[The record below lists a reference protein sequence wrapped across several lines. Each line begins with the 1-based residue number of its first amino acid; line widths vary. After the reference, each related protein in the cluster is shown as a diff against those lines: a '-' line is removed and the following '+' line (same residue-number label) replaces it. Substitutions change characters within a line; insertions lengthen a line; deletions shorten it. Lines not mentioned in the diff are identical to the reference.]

1 MKKLIAIWMILC
13 LMVPFALANAAA
25 EAPADAPT
33 REAAEAD
40 GMALPEPA
48 DGGSLYLGEG
58 SVSQAGK
65 LYVAFTLSADGASL
79 GQIVLFI
86 KDANISASS
95 GGSTTNV
102 SITSSTVTLN
112 GPISVTEEVGAGD
125 VRLTDFAI
133 DGDAASAVLH
143 YTFRYQSGGLGA
155 FGTPQFNTIDVPFDD
170 ADIQFA
176 KID

>member
-1 MKKLIAIWMILC
+1 MKKLIAILLMLC
-13 LMVPFALANAAA
+13 LMMPFALADAAV
-25 EAPADAPT
+25 EAPT

-40 GMALPEPA
+40 GMTLPEPA

-65 LYVAFTLSADGASL
+65 LYVAFTLSEDGASL
-79 GQIVLFI
+79 GEVVLFI
-86 KDANISASS
+86 KDASVSS
-95 GGSTTNV
+95 RSGNATTTVN
-102 SITSSTVTLN
+102 ITSSTVTMN
-112 GPISVTEEVGAGD
+112 GPLPVSEEIGGGD
-125 VRLTDFAI
+125 IKLTGFAI

-143 YTFRYQSGGLGA
+143 YTFRYQSGGLGP
-155 FGTPQFNTIDVPFDD
+155 FGTPQFDTLEAPFDD